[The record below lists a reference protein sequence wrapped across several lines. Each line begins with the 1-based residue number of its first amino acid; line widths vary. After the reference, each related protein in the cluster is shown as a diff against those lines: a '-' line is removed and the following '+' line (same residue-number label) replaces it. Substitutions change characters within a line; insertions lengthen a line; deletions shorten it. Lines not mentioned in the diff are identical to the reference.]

1 MARIVLVHGAFGGQ
15 WYWEPV
21 VGPLRA
27 AGHTVEVV
35 ELPGHG
41 EDTTPIE
48 AVTLPAY
55 AGRVCEAL
63 GSSDEPAVLVGHSMG
78 GVVVTQ
84 AAADCPERVSKLIYV
99 AAFLPRD
106 GQSLD
111 SLTKLPEG
119 ADDQVQANIVVE
131 GEPPAATLP
140 ADKAHFVLFGNCS
153 EEEASPWIGRL
164 QPQAVIPFV
173 TPIEAGDTDLESMP
187 RDYVICLRDRAIPV
201 ALQRRM
207 SSDTHC
213 REILEID
220 TDHMPQISA
229 TDELVE
235 VLDRLA
241 G

>member
-1 MARIVLVHGAFGGQ
+1 MARIVLVHGAFGGS

-21 VGPLRA
+21 VGPLGA
-27 AGHTVEVV
+27 AGHTVEAV

-41 EDTTPIE
+41 DDTTPIE
-48 AVTLPAY
+48 EVTLPAY
-55 AGRVCEAL
+55 AARVCEVL
-63 GSSDEPAVLVGHSMG
+63 RSRDEPCVLVGHSMG

-111 SLTKLPEG
+111 SLTKLREG

-153 EEEASPWIGRL
+153 EQGAAPWIERL
-164 QPQAVIPFV
+164 QPQAVGPFV
-173 TPIEAGDTDLESMP
+173 TPIEVGDTDLDSMP
-187 RDYVICLRDRAIPV
+187 RDYVICLRDRAIPL

-207 SSDTHC
+207 SSETPC
-213 REILEID
+213 GEIVEID

-241 G
+241 R